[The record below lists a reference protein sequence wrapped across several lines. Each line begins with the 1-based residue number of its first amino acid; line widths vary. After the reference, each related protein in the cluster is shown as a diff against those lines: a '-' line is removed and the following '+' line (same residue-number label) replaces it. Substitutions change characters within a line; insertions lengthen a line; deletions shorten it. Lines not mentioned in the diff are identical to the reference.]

1 MPQRNF
7 IQYLV
12 ITAKGLA
19 MGAAD
24 VVPGVSGGTIAFIS
38 GIYEEL
44 IETIHKVDLGFF
56 KLWKKE
62 GFLNAWKHYNL
73 GFLLALFSG
82 VFISIISLAKLITWL
97 LAVYPIMVWS
107 FFFGLVIAS
116 IVYVGKQITKWKA
129 SIILAVL
136 IATVLSY
143 LITIADPVGSPD
155 SIWFLFFAG
164 FIAIIAMILP
174 GISGAFILL
183 LLGAYT
189 SVIGIITQLSEGITS
204 LNFSVFINA
213 FGKLLIFGVGA
224 IIGLKVFSR
233 ALNWMFKHHKNLI
246 LAVLTGFMI
255 GALNKIWPWKEVLQY
270 RTNHAGEKVP
280 FLESSILPQTYDG
293 NPQILYAILFAVIGF
308 LTIFLLER
316 VAVNKSTTTSAS
328 QETANNNTE
337 EIN

>member
-7 IQYLV
+7 IQYLL

-44 IETIHKVDLGFF
+44 ITTIHKLDLGFF
-56 KLWKKE
+56 KIWKKE
-62 GFLNAWKHYNL
+62 GFSKAWKHYNL
-73 GFLLALFSG
+73 SFLLALFSG
-82 VFISIISLAKLITWL
+82 VLISILSLAKLITWL
-97 LAVYPIMVWS
+97 LAFYPIAVWS

-116 IVYVGKQITKWKA
+116 ILYVGKQISKWRLVVV
-129 SIILAVL
+129 LAL
-136 IATVLSY
+136 IIATVLSY
-143 LITIADPVGSPD
+143 LVTIAEPIGSPD
-155 SIWFLFFAG
+155 SIWFLFLAG

-183 LLGAYT
+183 LMGAYT
-189 SVIGIITQLSEGITS
+189 TVIGIITQLTEGISTLDTNLILNS
-204 LNFSVFINA
+204 L
-213 FGKLLIFGVGA
+213 GKILIFGLGA
-224 IIGLKVFSR
+224 IVGLKLFSKV
-233 ALNWMFKHHKNLI
+233 LNWLFKHHKNLI

-270 RTNHAGEKVP
+270 RLNHAGEEVP
-280 FLESSILPQTYDG
+280 FLERSILPQNFDG
-293 NPQILYAILFAVIGF
+293 NPQVILAIAFAVIGF

-316 VAVNKSTTTSAS
+316 VAVKKQNP
-328 QETANNNTE
+328 TE
-337 EIN
+337 S

>member
-7 IQYLV
+7 LQYLV

-44 IETIHKVDLGFF
+44 IETIHKLDFGIF
-56 KLWKKE
+56 KIWKKE
-62 GFLNAWKHYNL
+62 GFLKAWNAYNL
-73 GFLLALFSG
+73 SFLLALFSG

-97 LAVYPIMVWS
+97 LAEYPVMVWS

-116 IVYVGKQITKWKA
+116 ILYVGKQISRWRLSIVLALIIA
-129 SIILAVL
+129 SVA
-136 IATVLSY
+136 SY
-143 LITIADPVGSPD
+143 MITIADPVGSPD
-155 SIWFLFFAG
+155 SLWFLFLAG

-189 SVIGIITQLSEGITS
+189 GVIGIITQFGDGITTMDGSLLSEA
-204 LNFSVFINA
+204 L
-213 FGKLLIFGVGA
+213 GKLLIFGVGA
-224 IIGLKVFSR
+224 IFGLKIFSN
-233 ALNWMFKHHKNLI
+233 ALNWMFKHHKDTT

-270 RTNHAGEKVP
+270 RINHDGENIP
-280 FLESSILPQTYDG
+280 FIERSILPQNFDG
-293 NPQILYAILFAVIGF
+293 EPQIISAIAFALVGF
-308 LTIFLLER
+308 LTIFLLELF
-316 VAVNKSTTTSAS
+316 ANKKETGVNLDKS
-328 QETANNNTE
+328 
-337 EIN
+337 

>member
-7 IQYLV
+7 LQYLIV
-12 ITAKGLA
+12 TAKGLA

-44 IETIHKVDLGFF
+44 IETIHNIDLGFF
-56 KLWKKE
+56 KIWKKD
-62 GFLNAWKHYNL
+62 GFSKAWKHYNL
-73 GFLLALFSG
+73 SFLLALFTG
-82 VFISIISLAKLITWL
+82 VFISILSLAKLITWL
-97 LAVYPIMVWS
+97 LEVYPVMVWS

-116 IVYVGKQITKWKA
+116 ILYVGKQVSSWRLSVIIA
-129 SIILAVL
+129 LILAS
-136 IATVLSY
+136 VLSY
-143 LITIADPVGSPD
+143 LITIADPMGSPE
-155 SIWFLFFAG
+155 STWFLFFAG

-189 SVIGIITQLSEGITS
+189 AVIGIVTQLTEGAVT
-204 LNFSVFINA
+204 LNSSMFLGA
-213 FGKLLIFGVGA
+213 LGKLLIFGIGA
-224 IIGLKVFSR
+224 IVGLKVFSK
-233 ALNWMFKHHKNLI
+233 ALNWMFKHKENLT

-270 RTNHAGEKVP
+270 RMNHAGEKTP
-280 FLESSILPQTYDG
+280 FIERSILPQNYDG
-293 NPQILYAILFAVIGF
+293 NPQILYAIIFAIIGF

-316 VAVNKSTTTSAS
+316 FADTNKKPQAFN
-328 QETANNNTE
+328 ETETQLE
-337 EIN
+337 P

>member
-7 IQYLV
+7 IQYLL

-44 IETIHKVDLGFF
+44 ITTIHNLDLGFF
-56 KLWKKE
+56 KIWKKE
-62 GFLNAWKHYNL
+62 GFSKAWKHYNL
-73 GFLLALFSG
+73 SFLLALFSG
-82 VFISIISLAKLITWL
+82 VLISILSLAKLITWL
-97 LAVYPIMVWS
+97 LAFYPIAVWS

-116 IVYVGKQITKWKA
+116 ILYVGKQISKWRLVVV
-129 SIILAVL
+129 LAL
-136 IATVLSY
+136 IIATVLSY
-143 LITIADPVGSPD
+143 LVTIVEPIGSPD
-155 SIWFLFFAG
+155 SIWFLFLAG

-183 LLGAYT
+183 LMGAYT
-189 SVIGIITQLSEGITS
+189 TVIGIITQLTEGISTLDTNLILNS
-204 LNFSVFINA
+204 L
-213 FGKLLIFGVGA
+213 GKILIFGLGA
-224 IIGLKVFSR
+224 IVGLKLFSKV
-233 ALNWMFKHHKNLI
+233 LNWLFKHHKNLI

-270 RTNHAGEKVP
+270 RLNHAGEEVP
-280 FLESSILPQTYDG
+280 FLERSILPQNFDG
-293 NPQILYAILFAVIGF
+293 NPQVILAIAFAVIGF

-316 VAVNKSTTTSAS
+316 VAVKKQNP
-328 QETANNNTE
+328 TE
-337 EIN
+337 S

>member
-7 IQYLV
+7 LQYLIV
-12 ITAKGLA
+12 TAKGLA

-44 IETIHKVDLGFF
+44 IETIHNIDLGFF
-56 KLWKKE
+56 KIWKKD
-62 GFLNAWKHYNL
+62 GFSKAWKHYNL
-73 GFLLALFSG
+73 AFLLALFSG
-82 VFISIISLAKLITWL
+82 VFISILSLAKLITWL
-97 LAVYPIMVWS
+97 LEAYPIMVWS

-116 IVYVGKQITKWKA
+116 IVYVGKQISSWRGA
-129 SIILAVL
+129 VIIFLILASG
-136 IATVLSY
+136 LSY
-143 LITIADPVGSPD
+143 LITIADPIGSPE
-155 SIWFLFFAG
+155 SIWFLFLAG

-189 SVIGIITQLSEGITS
+189 AVIGIVTQLTEGLAT
-204 LNFSVFINA
+204 LNSSMFLQA
-213 FGKLLIFGVGA
+213 LGKLLIFGVGA
-224 IIGLKVFSR
+224 IVGLKVFSK
-233 ALNWMFKHHKNLI
+233 ALNWMFKHHENLT

-270 RTNHAGEKVP
+270 RTNHAGEQIP
-280 FLESSILPQTYDG
+280 FIERSILPQNYDS
-293 NPQILYAILFAVIGF
+293 NPQILYAVVFAIIGF

-316 VAVNKSTTTSAS
+316 FADNNKTPEPLTKNEA
-328 QETANNNTE
+328 
-337 EIN
+337 

>member
-7 IQYLV
+7 LQYLTV
-12 ITAKGLA
+12 IAKGLA

-44 IETIHKVDLGFF
+44 IETIYNVDFGFF
-56 KLWKKE
+56 KVWKKE
-62 GFLNAWKHYNL
+62 GFLKAWKHYNL

-82 VFISIISLAKLITWL
+82 IFISIISLAKLITWL
-97 LAVYPIMVWS
+97 LDVYPIMVWS

-116 IVYVGKQITKWKA
+116 IVYVGKQINNWRLAVMVALLIA
-129 SIILAVL
+129 SIF
-136 IATVLSY
+136 SY

-155 SIWFLFFAG
+155 STWFLFLAG

-189 SVIGIITQLSEGITS
+189 TVIGIVTQLGEGATTFNS
-204 LNFSVFINA
+204 ALFLGA
-213 FGKLLIFGVGA
+213 LAKLLIFAVGA

-270 RTNHAGEKVP
+270 RMNHAGEQIP
-280 FLESSILPQTYDG
+280 FIERSILPQNYDG
-293 NPQILYAILFAVIGF
+293 NPQILYAVIFATIGF

-316 VAVNKSTTTSAS
+316 IAVKKVAVSSDGKQS
-328 QETANNNTE
+328 EY
-337 EIN
+337 

>member
-7 IQYLV
+7 LQYLL

-44 IETIHKVDLGFF
+44 IETIHKIDLGFF
-56 KLWKKE
+56 KIWKTE
-62 GFLNAWKHYNL
+62 GFSKAWKAYNL
-73 GFLLALFSG
+73 SFLLALFTG
-82 VFISIISLAKLITWL
+82 IFISILSLAKLITWL
-97 LAVYPIMVWS
+97 LEVYPIMVWS

-116 IVYVGKQITKWKA
+116 ILYVGKQITQWKVTA
-129 SIILAVL
+129 ILAL
-136 IATVLSY
+136 TIASVLSY
-143 LITIADPVGSPD
+143 LITIADPIGTPD
-155 SIWFLFFAG
+155 SIWFLFLAG

-189 SVIGIITQLSEGITS
+189 GVIGIVTKLGDGMKTLDST
-204 LNFSVFINA
+204 LFFDA
-213 FGKLLIFGVGA
+213 FGKLVVFGIGA
-224 IIGLKVFSR
+224 LLGLKIFSNT
-233 ALNWMFKHHKNLI
+233 LNWMFKHHKNLT

-270 RTNHAGEKVP
+270 RMNHAGEQIP
-280 FLESSILPQTYDG
+280 FIERSISPQNYGGDS
-293 NPQILYAILFAVIGF
+293 QILLAVIFAIVGF
-308 LTIFLLER
+308 LTIYLLEKL
-316 VAVNKSTTTSAS
+316 AVDKDTISTSK
-328 QETANNNTE
+328 EVNP
-337 EIN
+337 

>member
-1 MPQRNF
+1 MPQRNLL
-7 IQYLV
+7 QYLTV
-12 ITAKGLA
+12 TAKGLA

-44 IETIHKVDLGFF
+44 IETIHNIDLGFF
-56 KLWKKE
+56 KIWKKD
-62 GFLNAWKHYNL
+62 GFLSAWRHYNL

-97 LAVYPIMVWS
+97 LNVYPILVWS

-116 IVYVGKQITKWKA
+116 IVYVGKQITNWRLVIIVAMVVA
-129 SIILAVL
+129 SIA
-136 IATVLSY
+136 SY

-189 SVIGIITQLSEGITS
+189 TVIGIVTQLGEGITTLNSS
-204 LNFSVFINA
+204 LFLSA
-213 FGKLLIFGVGA
+213 LGKLLIFAVGA
-224 IIGLKVFSR
+224 VIGLKVFSR

-246 LAVLTGFMI
+246 LSVLTGFMI

-270 RTNHAGEKVP
+270 RMNHAGEQIP
-280 FLESSILPQTYDG
+280 FIERSILPQNYDG
-293 NPQILYAILFAVIGF
+293 NPQILYALLFAIIGF

-316 VAVNKSTTTSAS
+316 IAVKKVSVSSSNIPSEKNSTH
-328 QETANNNTE
+328 
-337 EIN
+337 

>member
-7 IQYLV
+7 LQYLL

-44 IETIHKVDLGFF
+44 IETIHNIDLGFF
-56 KLWKKE
+56 KIWKKQ
-62 GFLNAWKHYNL
+62 GFSQAWSHYNL
-73 GFLLALFSG
+73 SFLLALFSG
-82 VFISIISLAKLITWL
+82 IFISILSLAKLITWL

-116 IVYVGKQITKWKA
+116 IVYVGKQISNWRSGVLFFLILA
-129 SIILAVL
+129 SI
-136 IATVLSY
+136 LSY
-143 LITIADPVGSPD
+143 LITIADPIGSPD
-155 SIWFLFFAG
+155 STWFLFLAG

-189 SVIGIITQLSEGITS
+189 AVIGIVTQLTEGLTT
-204 LNFSVFINA
+204 LNSAMFLAA
-213 FGKLLIFGVGA
+213 FGKLLVFGLGA
-224 IIGLKVFSR
+224 IIGLKSFSKV
-233 ALNWMFKHHKNLI
+233 LNWMFKHHKNLT

-270 RTNHAGEKVP
+270 RTNHAGEEIP
-280 FLESSILPQTYDG
+280 FIERSILPQNYDG
-293 NPQILYAILFAVIGF
+293 DPQILYAVLFAVIGF
-308 LTIFLLER
+308 LTIFLLEKFADKSR
-316 VAVNKSTTTSAS
+316 VQEKQIENKA
-328 QETANNNTE
+328 
-337 EIN
+337 